1 LDQGTGTHGTRF
13 QAHQQGAAIKS
24 PVAAQAGRLAKG
36 HQFGVS
42 KGIAVLLAPIAAPA
56 DAASPFIEHHSGDG
70 NFALVSGPLC
80 VAQQQLHPLALQLGP
95 WWAHELGRIHCLLPA
110 AQTHL

>member
-1 LDQGTGTHGTRF
+1 LHQGTGTHGARF

-36 HQFGVS
+36 HQFGVA
-42 KGIAVLLAPIAAPA
+42 KRIAVLLASIAAPA
-56 DAASPFIEHHSGDG
+56 DAASPFIEYHSGDG
-70 NFALVSGPLC
+70 NFTLVSGSFC
-80 VAQQQLHPLALQLGP
+80 VAQQQLHPLALQLGT
-95 WWAHELGRIHCLLPA
+95 WWANELGTIQGLVPA